1 MRMLI
6 RERLE
11 NFDFSNSEQKIVTY
25 ILEKKAAIQEMT
37 TKEIAEA
44 TYTSPSTLVRIAH
57 KMNFSGW
64 SDLKE
69 AFLKEEEYLQKHFS
83 EINANLPFQRNDT
96 IMSIAS
102 KIAALEKESID
113 DTLSLI
119 THDDLQQAIQ
129 IIRKSS
135 YTSLFAVSNNLLITQ
150 EFQHNMS
157 RIKKR
162 VDICALQGETIFKAH
177 LADPSSCAI
186 IVSYSGET
194 EILNQTIRTLK
205 RNKIPVIAITNIG
218 DNTAARLADCVLR
231 ISTREKLY
239 SKIAT
244 FSTDSAIVYL
254 LNVLYSC
261 IFALDYDANLQ
272 LRISTSKMIEA
283 ARFSTVD
290 IIKEEDQGP
299 G

>member
-1 MRMLI
+1 MLI

-254 LNVLYSC
+254 LDVLYSC

-283 ARFSTVD
+283 GRSSTVA
-290 IIKEEDQGP
+290 IIMEEDHGS

>member
-96 IMSIAS
+96 ILSIAS

>member
-1 MRMLI
+1 
-6 RERLE
+6 
-11 NFDFSNSEQKIVTY
+11 
-25 ILEKKAAIQEMT
+25 MT

-119 THDDLQQAIQ
+119 THDDLQKAIQ

-162 VDICALQGETIFKAH
+162 VDICLLQGETIFKAR

-194 EILNQTIRTLK
+194 SILNETIQYLK
-205 RNKIPVIAITNIG
+205 ANNIPIIAITNIG
-218 DNTAARLADCVLR
+218 DNSTARLADCVLR
-231 ISTREKLY
+231 ICTREKLY

-254 LNVLYSC
+254 LDVLYSC

-283 ARFSTVD
+283 GRSSTVD
-290 IIKEEDQGP
+290 IIKEEDHGSN
-299 G
+299 

>member
-1 MRMLI
+1 MLI

-25 ILEKKAAIQEMT
+25 ILEKKAAIKEMT

-69 AFLKEEEYLQKHFS
+69 AFLREEEYLQKHFS

-96 IMSIAS
+96 ILSIAS

-119 THDDLQQAIQ
+119 THDNLQQAVQ

-135 YTSLFAVSNNLLITQ
+135 YISLFAVSNNLLITQ

-162 VDICALQGETIFKAH
+162 VDICLLQGETIFKAH
-177 LADPSSCAI
+177 LADPSS
-186 IVSYSGET
+186 
-194 EILNQTIRTLK
+194 
-205 RNKIPVIAITNIG
+205 
-218 DNTAARLADCVLR
+218 
-231 ISTREKLY
+231 
-239 SKIAT
+239 
-244 FSTDSAIVYL
+244 
-254 LNVLYSC
+254 
-261 IFALDYDANLQ
+261 
-272 LRISTSKMIEA
+272 
-283 ARFSTVD
+283 
-290 IIKEEDQGP
+290 
-299 G
+299 

>member
-25 ILEKKAAIQEMT
+25 ILEKKAAIEEMT

-69 AFLKEEEYLQKHFS
+69 AFLKEEEYLQKNFS
-83 EINANLPFQRNDT
+83 EINANLPFHRNDT

-119 THDDLQQAIQ
+119 THDDLQKAIQ

-157 RIKKR
+157 RIKKTSGNLLVAGR
-162 VDICALQGETIFKAH
+162 NDLQGAPGGSFLLRNHRLLFRRNFDIERNNPIFKSEQYPHHRHHQYRGQYDRPACGLRAQNLHKGEALFKNRH
-177 LADPSSCAI
+177 LLHRQRHRVPA
-186 IVSYSGET
+186 G
-194 EILNQTIRTLK
+194 RTLFLHLCT
-205 RNKIPVIAITNIG
+205 RLRCQPA
-218 DNTAARLADCVLR
+218 TA
-231 ISTREKLY
+231 
-239 SKIAT
+239 
-244 FSTDSAIVYL
+244 
-254 LNVLYSC
+254 
-261 IFALDYDANLQ
+261 
-272 LRISTSKMIEA
+272 
-283 ARFSTVD
+283 
-290 IIKEEDQGP
+290 DQHFQDD
-299 G
+299 

>member
-1 MRMLI
+1 
-6 RERLE
+6 
-11 NFDFSNSEQKIVTY
+11 
-25 ILEKKAAIQEMT
+25 
-37 TKEIAEA
+37 
-44 TYTSPSTLVRIAH
+44 
-57 KMNFSGW
+57 
-64 SDLKE
+64 
-69 AFLKEEEYLQKHFS
+69 
-83 EINANLPFQRNDT
+83 
-96 IMSIAS
+96 MSIAS
-102 KIAALEKESID
+102 KIAVLEKESID

-119 THDDLQQAIQ
+119 THDDLQKAIQ

-162 VDICALQGETIFKAH
+162 VDICLLQGETIFKAH
-177 LADPSSCAI
+177 LADSSSCAI

-194 EILNQTIRTLK
+194 GILNQTIRTLK
-205 RNKIPVIAITNIG
+205 GNNIPVIAITNIG
-218 DNTAARLADCVLR
+218 DNTTARLADCVLR
-231 ISTREKLY
+231 ICTREKLY

-254 LNVLYSC
+254 LDVLYSC

-299 G
+299 R

>member
-1 MRMLI
+1 MLI

-25 ILEKKAAIQEMT
+25 ILEKKAAIEEMT

-64 SDLKE
+64 SELKE

-83 EINANLPFQRNDT
+83 EINANLPFHRNDT

-119 THDDLQQAIQ
+119 THDDLQKAIQ

-162 VDICALQGETIFKAH
+162 VEICLLQGETIFKAH

-194 EILNQTIRTLK
+194 AILNETIQYLK
-205 RNKIPVIAITNIG
+205 ANNIPIIAITNIG
-218 DNTAARLADCVLR
+218 DNTTARMADCVLR
-231 ISTREKLY
+231 ICTREKLY

-254 LNVLYSC
+254 LDVLYSC

-283 ARFSTVD
+283 GRSSTVD
-290 IIKEEDQGP
+290 IIKEEDHVSR
-299 G
+299 

>member
-1 MRMLI
+1 MLI

-11 NFDFSNSEQKIVTY
+11 IFDFSNSEQKIVTY
-25 ILEKKAAIQEMT
+25 ILEKKAAITEMT

-83 EINANLPFQRNDT
+83 EINANLPFQGNDT

-102 KIAALEKESID
+102 KIAVLEKESID

-119 THDDLQQAIQ
+119 THDDLQKAIQ

-135 YTSLFAVSNNLLITQ
+135 YISLFAVSNNLLITK

-162 VDICALQGETIFKAH
+162 VDICSLQSEIIFKAC
-177 LADPSSCAI
+177 LADTSSCAI

-194 EILNQTIRTLK
+194 EILNQAIQTLRT
-205 RNKIPVIAITNIG
+205 NHIPIIAITNIG
-218 DNTAARLADCVLR
+218 DNTTARLADCVLK

-254 LNVLYSC
+254 LDVLYSC

-272 LRISTSKMIEA
+272 LRISTSKMIEW
-283 ARFSTVD
+283 ARFSTLD
-290 IIKEEDQGP
+290 IIKEEEQGP

>member
-1 MRMLI
+1 MLI

-254 LNVLYSC
+254 LDVLYSC

>member
-1 MRMLI
+1 MLI

-254 LNVLYSC
+254 LDVLYSC

-283 ARFSTVD
+283 GRSSTVA
-290 IIKEEDQGP
+290 IIKEEDHGSD
-299 G
+299 

>member
-1 MRMLI
+1 MLI

>member
-1 MRMLI
+1 
-6 RERLE
+6 
-11 NFDFSNSEQKIVTY
+11 
-25 ILEKKAAIQEMT
+25 MT

-83 EINANLPFQRNDT
+83 EINANLPFHRNDT

-119 THDDLQQAIQ
+119 THDDLQKAIQ

-157 RIKKR
+157 RIKNGWKSACCRAKR
-162 VDICALQGETIFKAH
+162 SSRRTWRILP
-177 LADPSSCAI
+177 LAQLSSP
-186 IVSYSGET
+186 
-194 EILNQTIRTLK
+194 
-205 RNKIPVIAITNIG
+205 IP
-218 DNTAARLADCVLR
+218 
-231 ISTREKLY
+231 EKLRY
-239 SKIAT
+239 
-244 FSTDSAIVYL
+244 
-254 LNVLYSC
+254 
-261 IFALDYDANLQ
+261 
-272 LRISTSKMIEA
+272 
-283 ARFSTVD
+283 
-290 IIKEEDQGP
+290 
-299 G
+299 